1 MFEGCPKGVASQ
13 VCFAFLGNNAFHY
26 GLNFVLNLNISEIC
40 IKMQSRAVGF
50 LCLVSVSKQGDYL
63 GDQ

>member
-1 MFEGCPKGVASQ
+1 MPSKGTASK
-13 VCFAFLGNNAFHY
+13 VCFAFLGKNAFHY
-26 GLNFVLNLNISEIC
+26 LFNFILNLNISEIC

-50 LCLVSVSKQGDYL
+50 LCLVSVSKQGGYL